1 MKVFCADCKF
11 FINKF
16 IDGQLCLHE
25 SNIIKFDYVNKKHK
39 YSLFCKD
46 ININGE
52 CKNYSESRPPVK
64 P

>member
-16 IDGQLCLHE
+16 IDGQYCSHV
-25 SNIIKFDYVNKKHK
+25 SNIFTYDYVNKKHLYK
-39 YSLFCKD
+39 ELCKN
-46 ININGE
+46 INVNGE
-52 CKNYSESRPPVK
+52 CKNYSEPKPPVK